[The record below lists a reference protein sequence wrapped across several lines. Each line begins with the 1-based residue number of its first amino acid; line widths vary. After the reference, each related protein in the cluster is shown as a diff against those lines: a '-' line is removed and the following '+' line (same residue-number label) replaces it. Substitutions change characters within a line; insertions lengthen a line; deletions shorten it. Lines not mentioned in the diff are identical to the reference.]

1 MPRGS
6 MNNDGG
12 GGETKLIA
20 SPYLRN
26 SATDAEHD
34 RESRPTLA
42 IKRACTRP
50 FINRSQDSVRAVPA
64 THAGSS

>member
-1 MPRGS
+1 MPGGS
-6 MNNDGG
+6 MNKDG

-26 SATDAEHD
+26 GATDAERD

-50 FINRSQDSVRAVPA
+50 FINRSQDSVRALAA